1 VGRRA
6 CLAVVALVLLLRGPL
21 LFKHAFDPDE
31 FQHLH
36 SAFCIAQG
44 LVPYR
49 DYFDHHTPWLHLL
62 LAPALRLVSVEQDPE
77 RAVAAIFAARALM
90 WALSGAIVWLT
101 YRLGLLWRGATT
113 GLLAAALLTLIGLFP
128 DKTLEIRPDVPACV
142 VLLACWVLALDGRR
156 PLLAGACGGAALMFT
171 PKAIFALPGALLPVA
186 ATGFGAATVFLL
198 GALLPVLV
206 TLLGFAAVGAAHHF
220 VASSLLANVAWRTR
234 FSPVP
239 VLASLAHD
247 NTAIIVLAGLGAALC
262 VGRLVASRC
271 RRDAFVAIET
281 LALLVGGFVIPIPYA
296 QYFVPL
302 LPLIALLAA
311 DALESLLERIPEAR
325 RGGTLALAL
334 VLLALSPLSVA
345 AAILRP
351 DNARVADKL
360 RKLRYAMN
368 ASRPGDAFLDG
379 FSGLGAF
386 RPHAFRFF
394 FLHDEMRAQLSA
406 ADVAQLVNGLR
417 DGAIAPVLVAADADL
432 RAVSP
437 GLWAFLQASYAPT
450 LEPPLLKLRELW
462 IEKGGARLELSDEP
476 TATLVGRGWRAA
488 EREAGVGFRRARGG
502 FATLRLPVRSPLPR
516 VLALRV
522 RGAQDAGVDVLVNGT
537 PIARLSLSPF
547 WQEATL
553 PIPEGRLRPGVNG
566 VRFGMES
573 RGDLA
578 AVDFALAWLEAR

>member
-6 CLAVVALVLLLRGPL
+6 CLAVVALFLLLRGPL

-36 SAFCIAQG
+36 SAFCIAHG

-49 DYFDHHTPWLHLL
+49 DYFDHHTPWLHLV
-62 LAPALRLVSVEQDPE
+62 LAPGLRLVRVEQDPQ
-77 RAVAAIFAARALM
+77 RAVAAIFVARALM

-101 YRLGLLWRGATT
+101 YRLGLLWRGAAT
-113 GLLAAALLTLIGLFP
+113 GLLAAALLTLIELFP

-142 VLLACWVLALDGRR
+142 ALLACWVLALDGRR
-156 PLLAGACGGAALMFT
+156 PLLAGVCGGAALMFT
-171 PKAIFALPGALLPVA
+171 PKAAFALPGVLMAVTGLGVA
-186 ATGFGAATVFLL
+186 AAFLL
-198 GALLPVLV
+198 GTLLPVLV
-206 TLLGFAAVGAAHHF
+206 TLLGFAAVGAAHDF
-220 VASSLLANVAWRTR
+220 VAASLFANVAWKTR

-247 NTAIIVLAGLGAALC
+247 NTAISVLAGLGATLC
-262 VGRLVASRC
+262 VARLAASRC
-271 RRDAFVAIET
+271 RRDAFVVIEA
-281 LALLVGGFVIPIPYA
+281 LALLGGGFVIPIPYA

-302 LPLIALLAA
+302 LPLLALLAA
-311 DALESLLERIPEAR
+311 DALESLVERIPESR
-325 RGGTLALAL
+325 RGATLALAL
-334 VLLALSPLSVA
+334 VLLALPPLSVA
-345 AAILRP
+345 ATILRP

-379 FSGLGAF
+379 FSGLGVF

-417 DGAIAPVLVAADADL
+417 DGTIAPVLVAADADL

-437 GLWAFLQASYAPT
+437 ELRGFLQASYAST
-450 LEPPLLKLRELW
+450 AQPPLLKLRELW
-462 IEKGGARLELSDEP
+462 IDKDGARLELAGEP

-488 EREAGVGFRRARGG
+488 EWEAGVGFRRARGA

-516 VLALRV
+516 ALALRV
-522 RGAQDAGVDVLVNGT
+522 RGERAKGVDVLVNGAS
-537 PIARLSLSPF
+537 IGRLWLSPS

-553 PIPEGRLRPGVNG
+553 PIPKERLRPGVNG

-578 AVDFALAWLEAR
+578 TADFALAWLEAR